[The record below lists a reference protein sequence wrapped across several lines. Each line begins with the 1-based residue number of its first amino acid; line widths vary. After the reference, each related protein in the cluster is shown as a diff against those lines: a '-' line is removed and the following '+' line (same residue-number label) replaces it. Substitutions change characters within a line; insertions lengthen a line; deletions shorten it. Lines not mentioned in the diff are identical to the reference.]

1 MNERK
6 TWKRFKAFH
15 SFIDSLLLCLALFVM
30 PRCFFL
36 LALLFLIT
44 VSTEFVDISCED
56 TNVKK
61 AINVTTE
68 GGSDTV
74 GCLKE
79 NWSFYS

>member
-1 MNERK
+1 
-6 TWKRFKAFH
+6 
-15 SFIDSLLLCLALFVM
+15 M

-61 AINVTTE
+61 AINVTN
-68 GGSDTV
+68 GRG
-74 GCLKE
+74 
-79 NWSFYS
+79 

>member
-1 MNERK
+1 
-6 TWKRFKAFH
+6 
-15 SFIDSLLLCLALFVM
+15 M

-36 LALLFLIT
+36 LVLLFLIT

-74 GCLKE
+74 GCLEE